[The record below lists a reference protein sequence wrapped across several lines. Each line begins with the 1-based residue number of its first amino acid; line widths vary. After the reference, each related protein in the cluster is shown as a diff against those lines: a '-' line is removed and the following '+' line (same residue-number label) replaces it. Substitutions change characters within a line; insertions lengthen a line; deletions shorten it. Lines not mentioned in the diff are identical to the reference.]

1 MTHLKIIGR
10 PLGLATEA
18 YFRFVG
24 NIILEHGSLDAK
36 HIEDL
41 TMPDSHIHTLV
52 RRRLIRYEYNEEAG
66 VGVFVL
72 TDEGK
77 EELQQMEE
85 KR

>member
-24 NIILEHGSLDAK
+24 NIILKHGSVDAK
-36 HIEDL
+36 HLEDL
-41 TMPDSHIHTLV
+41 TMPETHLHTLV
-52 RRRLIRYEYNEEAG
+52 RRGLIRHEYNEDAG